1 MSATAKNLWGKT
13 KGLFNPPGVIWPTR
27 NKALRQTGVVL
38 GVALAVSL
46 LMLNALV
53 LMLKILTLLPN
64 LLKSIKL
71 ILLLW
76 LLMILWY

>member
-1 MSATAKNLWGKT
+1 VSETAKNLWEKT

-46 LMLNALV
+46 LMLTGEAV
-53 LMLKILTLLPN
+53 CGLLFG
-64 LLKSIKL
+64 L
-71 ILLLW
+71 IL
-76 LLMILWY
+76 

>member
-27 NKALRQTGVVL
+27 NKALRQTGVGL

-46 LMLNALV
+46 LMLTGEAV
-53 LMLKILTLLPN
+53 CGLLFG
-64 LLKSIKL
+64 L
-71 ILLLW
+71 IL
-76 LLMILWY
+76 

>member
-13 KGLFNPPGVIWPTR
+13 KGLFNQPGVIWPTR

-46 LMLNALV
+46 LMLTGEAV
-53 LMLKILTLLPN
+53 CGLLFG
-64 LLKSIKL
+64 L
-71 ILLLW
+71 IL
-76 LLMILWY
+76 

>member
-1 MSATAKNLWGKT
+1 MRKGACSVSEAAKNLREKI

-46 LMLNALV
+46 LMLTGEAV
-53 LMLKILTLLPN
+53 CGLLFG
-64 LLKSIKL
+64 L
-71 ILLLW
+71 IL
-76 LLMILWY
+76 

>member
-1 MSATAKNLWGKT
+1 MSETAKKLREKI

-46 LMLNALV
+46 LMLTGEAV
-53 LMLKILTLLPN
+53 CGLLFG
-64 LLKSIKL
+64 L
-71 ILLLW
+71 IL
-76 LLMILWY
+76 